1 MTHAKEGDNV
11 KVHFTGKLDDGR
23 VFDSSKDREPM
34 EVKIGGGKLI
44 SGFEKGIV
52 GMEEGESRH
61 ITVEEREAF
70 GPRREDLIMA
80 VSKNDFPEDID
91 PFVGQQ
97 LQIKQ
102 PNGNLIPVT
111 VKDVQRDT
119 TTLDANHP
127 LAGQTL
133 HFEIKLLE
141 IL

>member
-1 MTHAKEGDNV
+1 MTQAKEGDNV
-11 KVHFTGKLDDGR
+11 KVHFTGKLDDGQ

-34 EVKIGGGKLI
+34 KVKIGEGKLI

-61 ITVEEREAF
+61 ITVEERDAF
-70 GPRREDLIMA
+70 GPRREDLIMD
-80 VSKNDFPEDID
+80 VKKGDFPEDID

-111 VKDVQRDT
+111 VTDVQGDT
-119 TTLDANHP
+119 ATLDANHP

-133 HFEIKLLE
+133 HFEIELLE
-141 IL
+141 IV